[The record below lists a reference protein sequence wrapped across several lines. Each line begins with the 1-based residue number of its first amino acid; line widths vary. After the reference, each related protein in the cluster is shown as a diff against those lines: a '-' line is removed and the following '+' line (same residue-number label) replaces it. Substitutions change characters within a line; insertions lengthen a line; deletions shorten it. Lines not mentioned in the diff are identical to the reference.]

1 MPVLKPARVLGTAA
15 VLAAIPLLWA
25 IAQTQSAPTDSS
37 SPPPAAAKPETTMP
51 PAQRQTNPP
60 TNPNDKAAT
69 PAKVNPLVGLSV
81 LSSDGSNLGTVR
93 SVATGPDGKAAAIFL
108 KTGGFLGFG
117 GKVVSIPAA
126 KFARKG
132 ESIQVGMSADE
143 VSQLPETKEQ
153 M

>member
-1 MPVLKPARVLGTAA
+1 MPLLKPARVLGTAA
-15 VLAAIPLLWA
+15 VLAAIPLLSA
-25 IAQTQSAPTDSS
+25 IAQTQSAPTAS
-37 SPPPAAAKPETTMP
+37 SPPPAATKPETSMP

-60 TNPNDKAAT
+60 TSPNDRTAA

-81 LSSDGSNLGTVR
+81 MSSDGSKLGTVR
-93 SVATGPDGKAAAIFL
+93 SVATGPDGKVTAIFL

-132 ESIQVGMSADE
+132 DFIQVDISAEE
-143 VSQLPETKEQ
+143 VSQLPEAKEQ
-153 M
+153 I

>member
-1 MPVLKPARVLGTAA
+1 MPLLKPARVLGTAA
-15 VLAAIPLLWA
+15 VLAAIPLLSA

-37 SPPPAAAKPETTMP
+37 PPPAATKPETSMP
-51 PAQRQTNPP
+51 PAQRQANPP
-60 TNPNDKAAT
+60 TSPNDRTA

-81 LSSDGSNLGTVR
+81 LSSDGSKLGTVR
-93 SVATGPDGKAAAIFL
+93 SVATGPDGKAAAIVL

-132 ESIQVGMSADE
+132 DSIQVGMSADE
-143 VSQLPETKEQ
+143 VSQLPEAKDQ
-153 M
+153 L